1 MAMEYN
7 TPDKKAHIYIICSTE
22 EVEKKWL
29 RKALEFFDSKK
40 ITYL

>member
-7 TPDKKAHIYIICSTE
+7 TPDKKAAIYIISTDEKVE
-22 EVEKKWL
+22 EKWL
-29 RKALEFFDSKK
+29 TKALQFFDKKK